1 MGDRLICTL
10 RLESSLLRREQEVR
24 QFGVGLYAET
34 LESMIRKRSGLWP
47 QSVDE
52 EEK

>member
-1 MGDRLICTL
+1 MHTPIRVQP
-10 RLESSLLRREQEVR
+10 SQQEQEEVR

-34 LESMIRKRSGLWP
+34 LESMSRKRSGLWP
-47 QSVDE
+47 LSVDK